1 VSAPVDRRL
10 FPALT
15 GLRTVAALWV
25 VVYHVAGPLSGPYEG
40 SLKLVFP
47 IFRSGWLGVDLFFVL
62 SGFVIT
68 HSYVDR
74 LGLRPRAA
82 DIGHFLWARLAR
94 VWPVWVLVSTVF
106 AIVLLS
112 LGDPNRADSYSA
124 PVTWWNTVDQLL
136 MVQLWSSDQLAR
148 TSYVVPGWS
157 LSAEWLAYVCFPA
170 LALLLYRL
178 RRLPWWLLAGG
189 SVSAMVPFAYLCVTR
204 GDTQDA
210 WQLRIAAG
218 FLAGALMCLAVR
230 RVRLTPR
237 IERLAA
243 VVAVTAAGE
252 LLITCWW
259 SAALAGV
266 SRAGVAVLVFPV
278 LVGALALSRE
288 GLARAL
294 STPLMQVGGRI
305 SYSLYLLH
313 TTVFLIFEYVAR
325 AVPPLVPGGTLYRLL
340 LPQVILLTI
349 PLSYLLWRYVE
360 EPARRWMMAHEPRL
374 GRRPGTGRVTDP
386 GVAGNAHETR
396 SSAEERAA
404 VSVGAP

>member
-1 VSAPVDRRL
+1 MSETRERRV

-25 VVYHVAGPLSGPYEG
+25 VVYHVAGPLSGPYER
-40 SLKLVFP
+40 SLEPIFP
-47 IFRSGWLGVDLFFVL
+47 IVRSGWLGVDLFFVL

-68 HSYVDR
+68 HSYIDR
-74 LGLRPRAA
+74 LGARPRAQ
-82 DIGHFLWARLAR
+82 DVGRFLWSRLAR
-94 VWPVWVLVSTVF
+94 VWPVWVLVSAIF
-106 AIVLLS
+106 AVVLLVV
-112 LGDPNRADSYSA
+112 GDPNRADSYSA
-124 PVTWWNTVDQLL
+124 PVTWGNSVTQLL
-136 MVQLWSSDQLAR
+136 MVQLWTSDGLAR

-170 LALLLYRL
+170 LALVLHRL

-189 SVSAMVPFAYLCVTR
+189 SLLAMVPFAHLCVTT

-210 WQLRIAAG
+210 WQMRIIGG

-230 RVRLTPR
+230 RVRVTPR

-252 LLITCWW
+252 LLIACWW
-259 SAALAGV
+259 SAALDGPGRAGV
-266 SRAGVAVLVFPV
+266 SVLAFPV

-325 AVPPLVPGGTLYRLL
+325 AVPQLVPGGTLYMLL

-360 EPARRWMMAHEPRL
+360 EPAQRWMMRHQPRL
-374 GRRPGTGRVTDP
+374 GRRKPP
-386 GVAGNAHETR
+386 QEVADTSRTSEPR
-396 SSAEERAA
+396 SATADRAA
-404 VSVGAP
+404 VPVGGP

>member
-1 VSAPVDRRL
+1 MSVANERRI

-25 VVYHVAGPLSGPYEG
+25 VVYHVAGPLSDHYENW
-40 SLKLVFP
+40 LKPAFP
-47 IFRSGWLGVDLFFVL
+47 VLRSGWLGVDLFFVL

-68 HSYVDR
+68 HSYIDR
-74 LGLRPRAA
+74 LGPRFRAHEV
-82 DIGHFLWARLAR
+82 GRFLWSRLAR
-94 VWPVWVLVSTVF
+94 VWPVWVLVSAIF
-106 AIVLLS
+106 AVVLLAV
-112 LGDPNRADSYSA
+112 GDPHRADSYSA
-124 PVTWWNTVDQLL
+124 PVTWWNSLTQLL
-136 MVQLWSSDQLAR
+136 MVQQWSSDELAR
-148 TSYVVPGWS
+148 RSYVVPGWS
-157 LSAEWLAYVCFPA
+157 LSAEWLAYVCFPG
-170 LALLLYRL
+170 LALVVFRL
-178 RRLPWWLLAGG
+178 RRLPSWLLAGG
-189 SVSAMVPFAYLCVTR
+189 SLLAMVPFAHLCVTT

-210 WQLRIAAG
+210 WQMRIIGG

-230 RVRLTPR
+230 RVRATPR

-259 SAALAGV
+259 SAALDGP

-288 GLARAL
+288 GLSRAL
-294 STPLMQVGGRI
+294 SAPLMQVGGRI

-325 AVPPLVPGGTLYRLL
+325 AVPPLVPGGTLYTLL

-360 EPARRWMMAHEPRL
+360 EPAQRWMMGYRPRL
-374 GRRPGTGRVTDP
+374 GRRRPPQPAGDAGRVP
-386 GVAGNAHETR
+386 EAR
-396 SSAEERAA
+396 SATEDRDA
-404 VSVGAP
+404 VPVGGP